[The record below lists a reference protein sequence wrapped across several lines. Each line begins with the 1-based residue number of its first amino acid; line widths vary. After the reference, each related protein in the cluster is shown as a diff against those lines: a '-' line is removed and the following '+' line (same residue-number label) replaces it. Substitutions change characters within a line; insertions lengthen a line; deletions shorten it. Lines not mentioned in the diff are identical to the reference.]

1 MYDNPRSLDQ
11 KLEQA
16 KLRLTELKRAKDD
29 MFFSDNQNPFMS
41 RWPLWNWSDTDEAI
55 YEAQSPR
62 GLKKTQPR
70 TERTQTVVKNTDAG
84 STISILL
91 PGLDQADV
99 DVSLSD
105 NKLVISTS
113 KPAFGSHQPTIFH
126 FELAHK
132 HVDCENITATL
143 LNGVL
148 TVNIPRVIP
157 DRTKGDRRITVK

>member
-29 MFFSDNQNPFMS
+29 MFFSDNQN
-41 RWPLWNWSDTDEAI
+41 TDEAI